1 MCHYL
6 YKIPNLNISTCSRI
20 GLWWTKKCMKQKR
33 CDREP
38 PFFKKFSIPSWLYPS
53 GRGWEQV
60 SRFSP
65 YDLLSSK
72 KSLEEQ
78 MGCVRPLY
86 TLHIRL
92 IRCLSQKNHW
102 SRSGFL
108 KHRYCMDHSASPL
121 WQNIPSSGWWRAP
134 FGHFF
139 TVFTEPFSLFRKK
152 SSRKL

>member
-1 MCHYL
+1 LCTFSSTHPFSPKAY
-6 YKIPNLNISTCSRI
+6 ISLPGPSGPLPLQDTQPEHQYMQQDRT
-20 GLWWTKKCMKQKR
+20 LVDKEVHETEEKR

-38 PFFKKFSIPSWLYPS
+38 PFFKKFSIPSSLYPS

-86 TLHIRL
+86 TLHICL

-121 WQNIPSSGWWRAP
+121 
-134 FGHFF
+134 
-139 TVFTEPFSLFRKK
+139 
-152 SSRKL
+152 